1 MAIKNYYNH
10 MKTGIIILA
19 AGESTRLG
27 YPKQIAKYKE
37 NTLLQLAINAA
48 NDSKADKRVL
58 VLGANRDEIKKT
70 FPGASIPNI
79 PNPHFEKGM
88 SSSIKV
94 GLEYML
100 KFDKPDQVIIMLC
113 DQPFVDAKI
122 LNKLIDTQE
131 KESKG
136 IVACKYAKV
145 VGVPILFGSAY
156 FKELMELTGDEGA
169 KNIVL
174 AHEDDL
180 ATVAFPKGKVDIDT
194 EEDLR
199 DLNL

>member
-1 MAIKNYYNH
+1 

-27 YPKQIAKYKE
+27 YPKQIAQFNGK
-37 NTLLQLAINAA
+37 TLLQLAIDAA

-58 VLGANRDEIKKT
+58 VMGAFRDEIKKT

-79 PNPHFEKGM
+79 PNPHFQKGM

-94 GLEYML
+94 GMEYML
-100 KFDKPDQVIIMLC
+100 KFNRPDQVIIMLC

-122 LNKLIDTQE
+122 LNKLIATQK
-131 KESKG
+131 KEGKG
-136 IVACKYAKV
+136 IVACAYSKT
-145 VGVPILFGSAY
+145 VGVPILFSEAY
-156 FKELMELTGDEGA
+156 FKELMELAGDEGA
-169 KNIVL
+169 KNIAL

-180 ATVAFPKGKVDIDT
+180 VTVSFPRGKVDIDT

>member
-1 MAIKNYYNH
+1 

-19 AGESTRLG
+19 AGESIRLG

-37 NTLLQLAINAA
+37 KTLLQLAIDAA
-48 NDSKADKRVL
+48 NDCKADKRVL

-136 IVACKYAKV
+136 IVACKYSKT

-180 ATVAFPKGKVDIDT
+180 VTVAFPKGKVDIDT

>member
-1 MAIKNYYNH
+1 

-19 AGESTRLG
+19 AGESSRLG

-37 NTLLQLAINAA
+37 KTLLQLAIDAA
-48 NDSKADKRVL
+48 NDANVDKRVL

-79 PNPHFEKGM
+79 PNPHYQKGM

-100 KFDKPDQVIIMLC
+100 KIDKPDQVIIMLC

-122 LNKLIDTQE
+122 LNKLIAAQK

-136 IVACKYAKV
+136 IIACSYSKT
-145 VGVPILFGSAY
+145 VGVPILFGSTY
-156 FKELMELTGDEGA
+156 FKELMALTGDEGA

>member
-1 MAIKNYYNH
+1 

-19 AGESTRLG
+19 AGESSRLG
-27 YPKQIAKYKE
+27 YPKQIAQFKGK
-37 NTLLQLAINAA
+37 TLLQLAIDAA

-58 VLGANRDEIKKT
+58 VLGAFRDEIKKT

-79 PNPHFEKGM
+79 PNPHFQKGM
-88 SSSIKV
+88 SSSIKI

-122 LNKLIDTQE
+122 LNKLIATQK
-131 KESKG
+131 KEGKG
-136 IVACKYAKV
+136 IVACAYSKTI
-145 VGVPILFGSAY
+145 GVPILFGEAY

-169 KNIVL
+169 KNIAL

-180 ATVAFPKGKVDIDT
+180 VTVSFPKGKVDIDT

>member
-1 MAIKNYYNH
+1 

-37 NTLLQLAINAA
+37 KTLLQLAIDAA
-48 NDSKADKRVL
+48 NESKADKRVL

-88 SSSIKV
+88 SSSIKI

-100 KFDKPDQVIIMLC
+100 KFDQPDQVIIMLC

-122 LNKLIDTQE
+122 LNKLISTQK

-136 IVACKYAKV
+136 IVACEYSKT
-145 VGVPILFGSAY
+145 VGVPILFGKAY

-174 AHEDDL
+174 ANKDDM
-180 ATVAFPKGKVDIDT
+180 ATVSFPKGKVDIDT

>member
-1 MAIKNYYNH
+1 

-19 AGESTRLG
+19 AGESSRLG

-37 NTLLQLAINAA
+37 KTLLQLAIDAA
-48 NDSKADKRVL
+48 NDADVDKRVL

-70 FPGASIPNI
+70 FSGASIPNI
-79 PNPHFEKGM
+79 PNPHYQKGM

-100 KFDKPDQVIIMLC
+100 KIDKPDQVIIMLC

-122 LNKLIDTQE
+122 LNKLIATQK

-136 IVACKYAKV
+136 IIACSYSKT

-156 FKELMELTGDEGA
+156 FKELMALTGDEGA

-180 ATVAFPKGKVDIDT
+180 ATVAFSKGKVDIDT

>member
-1 MAIKNYYNH
+1 

-27 YPKQIAKYKE
+27 YPKQIAKFKE
-37 NTLLQLAINAA
+37 KTLLQLAIDAA
-48 NDSKADKRVL
+48 NDCKADKRVL

-79 PNPHFEKGM
+79 PNQHFEKGM
-88 SSSIKV
+88 ASSIKV

-100 KFDKPDQVIIMLC
+100 KFDQPDQVIIMLC

-122 LNKLIDTQE
+122 LNKLIATQK

-136 IVACKYAKV
+136 IVACAYSKTI
-145 VGVPILFGSAY
+145 GVPILFSKAY

-174 AHEDDL
+174 ANEDDSV
-180 ATVAFPKGKVDIDT
+180 TVAFPKGKVDIDT

>member
-1 MAIKNYYNH
+1 

-27 YPKQIAKYKE
+27 YPKQIAQFKGK
-37 NTLLQLAINAA
+37 TLLQLAIDAA

-58 VLGANRDEIKKT
+58 VLGAFRDEIKKT

-79 PNPHFEKGM
+79 PNPHFQKGI
-88 SSSIKV
+88 SSSIKI
-94 GLEYML
+94 GMEYML
-100 KFDKPDQVIIMLC
+100 KFDKPNQVIVMLC

-122 LNKLIDTQE
+122 LNKLIATQE
-131 KESKG
+131 KEGKG
-136 IVACKYAKV
+136 IVACAYSKTI
-145 VGVPILFGSAY
+145 GVPILFGEAY
-156 FKELMELTGDEGA
+156 FKKLMELTGDEGA
-169 KNIVL
+169 KNIAL

-180 ATVAFPKGKVDIDT
+180 VTVSFPKGKVDIDT

-199 DLNL
+199 DLIL

>member
-1 MAIKNYYNH
+1 MN
-10 MKTGIIILA
+10 TGIIILA
-19 AGESTRLG
+19 AGESSRLG

-37 NTLLQLAINAA
+37 KTLLQLAIDGA
-48 NDSKADKRVL
+48 NEAKVEKRVV
-58 VLGANRDEIKKT
+58 VLGAFKDEIKKT

-88 SSSIKV
+88 SSSIKI

-122 LNKLIDTQE
+122 LNKLIATQK

-136 IVACKYAKV
+136 IVACEYSKTF
-145 VGVPILFGSAY
+145 GVPILFGKQY
-156 FKELMELTGDEGA
+156 FKELMQLTGDEGA
-169 KNIVL
+169 KKIAM
-174 AHEDDL
+174 AHEDDMV
-180 ATVAFPKGKVDIDT
+180 TVTFTKGKVDIDT

>member
-1 MAIKNYYNH
+1 

-19 AGESTRLG
+19 AGESSRLG

-37 NTLLQLAINAA
+37 KTLLQLAIDAA
-48 NDSKADKRVL
+48 NDANVDKRVL

-70 FPGASIPNI
+70 FLGASIPNI
-79 PNPHFEKGM
+79 PNPHYQKGM

-100 KFDKPDQVIIMLC
+100 KIDKPDQVIIMLC

-122 LNKLIDTQE
+122 LNKLIATQK

-136 IVACKYAKV
+136 IIACSYSKT

-156 FKELMELTGDEGA
+156 FKELMALTGDEGA

>member
-1 MAIKNYYNH
+1 

-37 NTLLQLAINAA
+37 KTLLQLAIDAA
-48 NDSKADKRVL
+48 NDAKVDKRVL

-79 PNPHFEKGM
+79 PNQHFEKGM

-122 LNKLIDTQE
+122 LNKLIATQK
-131 KESKG
+131 KEEKG
-136 IVACKYAKV
+136 IVACAYSKTF
-145 VGVPILFGSAY
+145 GVPILFGKAY
-156 FKELMELTGDEGA
+156 FKELMELKGDEGA
-169 KNIVL
+169 KKIAM
-174 AHEDDL
+174 AHEDDMV
-180 ATVAFPKGKVDIDT
+180 TVTFTKGKVDIDT

>member
-1 MAIKNYYNH
+1 

-27 YPKQIAKYKE
+27 YPKQIAKYKDK
-37 NTLLQLAINAA
+37 TLLQLAIDAA
-48 NDSKADKRVL
+48 NESKADKRVV

-79 PNPHFEKGM
+79 PNPHFENGM
-88 SSSIKV
+88 SSSIKI

-113 DQPFVDAKI
+113 DQPFVDEKI
-122 LNKLIDTQE
+122 LNKLIAIQK
-131 KESKG
+131 KEGKG
-136 IVACKYAKV
+136 IVACEYSKTI
-145 VGVPILFGSAY
+145 GVPILFGNAY
-156 FKELMELTGDEGA
+156 FKELMELSGDDGA
-169 KNIVL
+169 KGIAM

-180 ATVAFPKGKVDIDT
+180 ARVSFPKGKVDIDT
-194 EEDLR
+194 EEELR

>member
-1 MAIKNYYNH
+1 

-37 NTLLQLAINAA
+37 KTLLQLAIDAA
-48 NDSKADKRVL
+48 NDAKVDKRVL
-58 VLGANRDEIKKT
+58 VLGANKDEIKKT
-70 FPGASIPNI
+70 FSGASIPNI
-79 PNPHFEKGM
+79 PNPHFEKGL
-88 SSSIKV
+88 SSSLKV

-113 DQPFVDAKI
+113 DQPFVDSKI
-122 LNKLIDTQE
+122 LNKLIATQK
-131 KESKG
+131 KEEKG
-136 IVACKYAKV
+136 IVACAYSKTF
-145 VGVPILFGSAY
+145 GVPILFGKAY

-169 KNIVL
+169 KKL
-174 AHEDDL
+174 AMAHEDDMV
-180 ATVAFPKGKVDIDT
+180 TVSFPKGKVDIDT

>member
-1 MAIKNYYNH
+1 

-37 NTLLQLAINAA
+37 KTLLQLAIDAA
-48 NDSKADKRVL
+48 NGCEADKRVV

-88 SSSIKV
+88 SSSIKI
-94 GLEYML
+94 GMEYML

-122 LNKLIDTQE
+122 LNKLIATQE
-131 KESKG
+131 KEGKG
-136 IVACKYAKV
+136 IVACAYSKT
-145 VGVPILFGSAY
+145 VGVPILFGKAY
-156 FKELMELTGDEGA
+156 FKELMELKGDEGA
-169 KNIVL
+169 KQI
-174 AHEDDL
+174 AQAYEDDL
-180 ATVAFPKGKVDIDT
+180 VTVTFTKGTVDIDT
-194 EEDLR
+194 EEDLEA
-199 DLNL
+199 LNA

>member
-1 MAIKNYYNH
+1 

-37 NTLLQLAINAA
+37 KTLLQLAIDAA
-48 NDSKADKRVL
+48 NGCNAEKRVL

-70 FPGASIPNI
+70 FSGASIPNI
-79 PNPHFEKGM
+79 PNPHFAKGM
-88 SSSIKV
+88 SSSIKI

-100 KFDKPDQVIIMLC
+100 RFDQPDQVIIMLC
-113 DQPFVDAKI
+113 DQPFVDAKV
-122 LNKLIDTQE
+122 LNKLIATQE
-131 KESKG
+131 KEGKG
-136 IVACKYAKV
+136 IVACAYSKT
-145 VGVPILFGSAY
+145 VGVPILFGKAY
-156 FKELMELTGDEGA
+156 FDELMELKGDEGA

-174 AHEDDL
+174 AHEHDL
-180 ATVAFPKGKVDIDT
+180 VTVSFPKGKVDIDT

-199 DLNL
+199 ELNS

>member
-1 MAIKNYYNH
+1 

-37 NTLLQLAINAA
+37 KTLLQLAIDAA
-48 NDSKADKRVL
+48 NDAKVDKRVL

-79 PNPHFEKGM
+79 PNQHFEKGM

-122 LNKLIDTQE
+122 LNKLIATQK
-131 KESKG
+131 KEEKG
-136 IVACKYAKV
+136 IVACAYSKTF
-145 VGVPILFGSAY
+145 GVPILFGKAY

-169 KNIVL
+169 KKIAM
-174 AHEDDL
+174 AHEDDMV
-180 ATVAFPKGKVDIDT
+180 TVTFTKGKVDIDT

>member
-1 MAIKNYYNH
+1 

-19 AGESTRLG
+19 AGESSRLG

-37 NTLLQLAINAA
+37 KTLLQLAIDAA
-48 NDSKADKRVL
+48 NDANVDKRVL

-79 PNPHFEKGM
+79 PNPHYQKGM

-100 KFDKPDQVIIMLC
+100 KIDKPDQVIIMLC

-122 LNKLIDTQE
+122 LNKLIAAQK

-136 IVACKYAKV
+136 IIACSYSKT

-156 FKELMELTGDEGA
+156 FKELMALTGDEGA

>member
-1 MAIKNYYNH
+1 M
-10 MKTGIIILA
+10 
-19 AGESTRLG
+19 
-27 YPKQIAKYKE
+27 
-37 NTLLQLAINAA
+37 LQLAIDAA
-48 NDSKADKRVL
+48 NDAKVDKRVL

-79 PNPHFEKGM
+79 PNQHFEKGM

-122 LNKLIDTQE
+122 LNKLIATQK
-131 KESKG
+131 KEEKG
-136 IVACKYAKV
+136 IVACAYSKTF
-145 VGVPILFGSAY
+145 GVPILFGKSY

-169 KNIVL
+169 KKIAM
-174 AHEDDL
+174 AHEDDMV
-180 ATVAFPKGKVDIDT
+180 TVTFTKGKVDIDT

>member
-1 MAIKNYYNH
+1 

-37 NTLLQLAINAA
+37 KTLLQLAIDAA

-70 FPGASIPNI
+70 FSGASIPNI
-79 PNPHFEKGM
+79 PNQHFEKGM

-122 LNKLIDTQE
+122 LNKLIATQK
-131 KESKG
+131 KEGKG
-136 IVACKYAKV
+136 IVACEYSKT

-169 KNIVL
+169 KNMVTT
-174 AHEDDL
+174 HKDDL

>member
-1 MAIKNYYNH
+1 MT
-10 MKTGIIILA
+10 TGIIILA
-19 AGESTRLG
+19 AGESTRLE
-27 YPKQIAKYKE
+27 YPKQIARYKDQ
-37 NTLLQLAINAA
+37 TLLQLAINAA
-48 NDSKADKRVL
+48 NDANADKRVL

-79 PNPHFEKGM
+79 PNHHFEKGI

-100 KFDKPDQVIIMLC
+100 KFDKPDQVILMVC

-122 LNKLIDTQE
+122 LNKLIATQA

-136 IVACKYAKV
+136 IVACAYSKTI
-145 VGVPILFGSAY
+145 GFPMLFGSAY
-156 FKELMELTGDEGA
+156 YKELMKLTGDDEA
-169 KNIVL
+169 LQNIL
-174 AHEDDL
+174 ANENDL
-180 ATVAFPKGKVDIDT
+180 VTLAFPKGKVNIDT